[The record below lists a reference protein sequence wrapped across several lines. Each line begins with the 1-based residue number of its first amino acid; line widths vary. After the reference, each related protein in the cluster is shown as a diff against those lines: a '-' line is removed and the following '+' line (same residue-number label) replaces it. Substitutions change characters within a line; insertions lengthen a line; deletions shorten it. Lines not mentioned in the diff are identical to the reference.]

1 MPTANALKQ
10 ASEFGLTQGG
20 QKMIALLQEITD
32 THSLGIKAT
41 EGLIVTDTFY
51 WDMNDE
57 TRAFSKRFNEKGGH
71 ADHDPDRP
79 VRA

>member
-51 WDMNDE
+51 W
-57 TRAFSKRFNEKGGH
+57 T
-71 ADHDPDRP
+71 
-79 VRA
+79 

>member
-1 MPTANALKQ
+1 
-10 ASEFGLTQGG
+10 
-20 QKMIALLQEITD
+20 LQEITD
-32 THSLGIKAT
+32 THSLGFTAT

-57 TRAFSKRFNEKGGH
+57 TRAFSKRFNKKVGH
-71 ADHDPDRP
+71 ADHDPGRP